1 MNTLLSMIEQFHFIR
16 AEWLWGI
23 PATLFLWL
31 LLQRQADQQQ
41 WSNYIPK
48 EMLAA
53 LKISSNTQSTRWKW
67 CLLLVY
73 MVAVIAAAGPTW
85 YKQPAPTVQNQK
97 GLVIALDLSPS
108 MLAQD
113 LSPDR
118 LTRAKYKLIDILRLY
133 ADGQAALIA
142 YAGDAHT
149 VSPLSDDPKT
159 IEALLPALHPN
170 VMPSRGSNT
179 ESAIRLAQQLMKDAG
194 LSSGDILLISDGV
207 ASDAIKTIRNSIDP
221 NYRLS
226 ILAVGGRDA
235 APIPAPNGGFIRNT
249 DGEIVLST
257 INASEL
263 RTMATSL
270 GGRFSVLRADDSDID
285 TLLVDQFDAKDS
297 EQSQLG
303 SVVYDAW
310 VDMGHWL
317 IILALPLALL
327 LFRKGVIYLLPLG
340 ASIALVVPQESY
352 ASEFT
357 WRDLWQTRDQQAAEQ
372 YQAGEYDSAVKNFQR
387 EDWSAVANYKNGSY
401 ELAIKQLQGNGDV
414 RSLYNK
420 GNAYAFNGQLEEALE
435 AYTQV
440 LEQQADHQDAA
451 HNKSVIE
458 QLLQQQQNQ
467 KNQQQNQDSENSQDS
482 QSENNQSQDQKQQ
495 ASDSQSPKNQ
505 SEEQRSNEQQSTQ
518 QQEQPNQQTPDS
530 IPELSQNQNES
541 EQSEPENSSGDAEQ
555 TDAKEEQANQAD
567 EPEDNAEEES
577 NPKTGA
583 AQLEQTDEP
592 LKDSSEQW
600 LRTIQDDPSGLLRR
614 KFDYQARQRAQ
625 QRDQRATERAAKERY

>member
-1 MNTLLSMIEQFHFIR
+1 MNALLSMIEQFHFIR
-16 AEWLWGI
+16 TEWLWGV
-23 PATLFLWL
+23 PATILLWL
-31 LLQRQADQQQ
+31 LLRRQADQQQ

-48 EMLAA
+48 AMLAA
-53 LKISSNTQSTRWKW
+53 LQISSNTQTTQWKW

-73 MVAVIAAAGPTW
+73 ITAVIAAAGPTW

-118 LTRAKYKLIDILRLY
+118 LTRAKYKLIDILRRY
-133 ADGQAALIA
+133 ADGQAALLA

-179 ESAIRLAQQLMKDAG
+179 EAAITLAQQLMKDAG

-207 ASDAIKTIRNSIDP
+207 ASDAINTIRNSMDP
-221 NYRLS
+221 SFRLS

-235 APIPAPNGGFIRNT
+235 APIPAPNGGFVRNA
-249 DGEIVLST
+249 DGEIVLSAV
-257 INASEL
+257 NASEL
-263 RTMATSL
+263 RAMATSL
-270 GGRFSVLRADDSDID
+270 GGRFSTLSADDSDID

-340 ASIALVVPQESY
+340 ASLALIAPQDSY

-357 WRDLWQTRDQQAAEQ
+357 WKDLWQTKNQQAAKQ
-372 YQAGEYDSAVKNFQR
+372 YQAGEYDNAAKTFQR
-387 EDWSAVANYKNGSY
+387 EDWSAVAHYKNGSY
-401 ELAIKQLQGNGDV
+401 EQAIKQLENNGDV

-435 AYTQV
+435 AYTEV

-451 HNKSVIE
+451 HNKAVIE

-467 KNQQQNQDSENSQDS
+467 QNQQQNQDSENSQDS
-482 QSENNQSQDQKQQ
+482 QSENNPSQDQKQQ
-495 ASDSQSPKNQ
+495 ASDSQSPNNQ
-505 SEEQRSNEQQSTQ
+505 SEEQQSNEQQSEQ
-518 QQEQPNQQTPDS
+518 QNQQA
-530 IPELSQNQNES
+530 QNSNS
-541 EQSEPENSSGDAEQ
+541 EQSQSENQSAQPEPDIDSEDTEQ
-555 TDAKEEQANQAD
+555 TDAKEEQSNQAD
-567 EPEDNAEEES
+567 EPEDNAIEQES
-577 NPKTGA
+577 DPETGA
-583 AQLEQTDEP
+583 AQLEQTDQP

-625 QRDQRATERAAKERY
+625 QRDQRATERSAKERY